1 MKITVKDIITYLL
14 CAIVA
19 FTLAY
24 CIVEYR
30 ETSEEKLR
38 QEMMCNMSDARLVRS
53 GMIDCA
59 GVREWKN

>member
-1 MKITVKDIITYLL
+1 MKIKVKDVITYLI

-24 CIVEYR
+24 CLVEYR
-30 ETSEEKLR
+30 ETSAEKLR
-38 QEMMCNMSDARLVRS
+38 QEMMCNVSDARLVRS